1 MKLLLLSLILTT
13 NLIALDWQKDYTKA
27 MAVENKKPTLLY
39 FTADWCGPCKEMQ
52 KTTFKDESVVK
63 ELAQYNIIMID
74 YDKNEDLVKKY
85 RVSGIPQ
92 FTLLNRFD
100 EVVNQKSGY
109 MSSALLKSWL
119 KENSY
124 LSFSDAELS
133 KLNSDE
139 KHLIE
144 NFSKDSIK
152 SMETIYTV
160 YQKSPPAKQQA
171 LMNEMLNLEKRDLL
185 KVLSH
190 KLLGP
195 RLIAANLLQLQ
206 MGEKFTYDPWAS
218 SEIRTKQL
226 ESLSK

>member
-1 MKLLLLSLILTT
+1 MKLLLLSLILCT
-13 NLIALDWQKDYTKA
+13 NLSALDWQKDYAKA

-52 KTTFKDESVVK
+52 KTTFKDDSVIK

-74 YDKNEDLVKKY
+74 YDKNEELVKKY

-100 EVVNQKSGY
+100 EIVNQKSGY

-133 KLNSDE
+133 KLNSTE
-139 KHLIE
+139 KDLIK
-144 NFSKDSIK
+144 NFSQDSLK
-152 SMETIYTV
+152 SMETIYSL

-171 LMNEMLNLEKRDLL
+171 LMNEMLNLQQEDLL
-185 KVLSH
+185 KVLAH
-190 KLLGP
+190 QLLGP
-195 RLIAANLLQLQ
+195 RLIAANLLQLKL
-206 MGEKFTYDPWAS
+206 GEKFTYDPWANP
-218 SEIRTKQL
+218 EARKLQL
-226 ESLSK
+226 ESLNK